1 MEMKKSLKDR
11 YFKMN
16 KLNLKRFIFLET
28 VAFIKK

>member
-16 KLNLKRFIFLET
+16 KLNLKGSYSET